1 MTSLHFDLAQSVHS
15 KAMNVLKIT
24 VPLTAV
30 LVLSAH
36 PPASFSHSKGIYET
50 KAEAE
55 QRASEIGC
63 TSVHENKGHWMPCA
77 DERELHRQLRKQ

>member
-1 MTSLHFDLAQSVHS
+1 
-15 KAMNVLKIT
+15 MNVLKIT
-24 VPLTAV
+24 APLTAV